1 MYSLVLLTMLTL
13 GAHPPVLLAQAPA
26 DDNVSE
32 LLAEPKAAPGEGAK
46 SAPVT
51 AESAA
56 GAPPAAATDKE
67 KAANEKSIASAA
79 GVDAGD
85 VAKDGESTSAEGTET
100 AAAGDGWL
108 TKVMSQGAIG
118 YMFAGGFFMW
128 PILILGIICGGVII
142 ERYRSLQMLQ
152 TDTAG
157 LRAEVHTLL
166 QEDRVEEAYRLCD
179 SQQGPVPAILATGLR
194 QFLVLRRLGYDPGRI
209 EENVIKAMDDYG
221 VHIVAAMERHLP
233 MLATISSV
241 APMLGFLGT
250 VQGMVV
256 SFDDIVRTMGETN
269 IVEAAAAGIK
279 VSLLTTVLGLV
290 VGIPA
295 FMSFNYFTGV
305 INRYVLDVEES
316 ATELIQVVTLQMA
329 LNSKEQEASPERV
342 PVYEKG

>member
-1 MYSLVLLTMLTL
+1 
-13 GAHPPVLLAQAPA
+13 
-26 DDNVSE
+26 
-32 LLAEPKAAPGEGAK
+32 
-46 SAPVT
+46 
-51 AESAA
+51 
-56 GAPPAAATDKE
+56 
-67 KAANEKSIASAA
+67 
-79 GVDAGD
+79 
-85 VAKDGESTSAEGTET
+85 
-100 AAAGDGWL
+100 
-108 TKVMSQGAIG
+108 
-118 YMFAGGFFMW
+118 
-128 PILILGIICGGVII
+128 
-142 ERYRSLQMLQ
+142 
-152 TDTAG
+152 
-157 LRAEVHTLL
+157 
-166 QEDRVEEAYRLCD
+166 
-179 SQQGPVPAILATGLR
+179 
-194 QFLVLRRLGYDPGRI
+194 
-209 EENVIKAMDDYG
+209 MDDYG
-221 VHIVAAMERHLP
+221 VHIVAALERHLP

-329 LNSKEQEASPERV
+329 LNSKEQDEAPERV